1 MIIKQYKLNKE
12 IIKDINF
19 FLLYGSNEALIEE
32 AIDKIFKPNCSKNIY
47 NYEENEILANV
58 QDFQEN
64 IYNKSFFESDKL
76 IIINRATDKLLTLFK
91 DIIEKKVFDLKI
103 IIKCGLLE
111 KKSKLRNFFEKNN
124 GLAIAAFYDDNIQ
137 SLLSFTQN
145 FFSTNKIKIS
155 SQNINFIIERC
166 NGNRLTLKNELE
178 KILLYTQKKNTL
190 NIEDILKLINNNE
203 NLEVSE
209 LADQCLAKNRKKT
222 LHLLNENILSTD
234 DNIPVI
240 KNFLYKLKRLR
251 KIKKELEK
259 NKKIDE
265 VLSSFKPAIFWKDKD
280 ILKQQLKVYSIS
292 DINLLIK
299 KINNLELVVK
309 KNAQISNQI
318 LSDFIME
325 RFEISSS

>member
-32 AIDKIFKPNCSKNIY
+32 AIDKIFKPNSSKNVY
-47 NYEENEILANV
+47 NYEENEILTNV
-58 QDFQEN
+58 QDFKES
-64 IYNKSFFESDKL
+64 IYNKSFFENDKL
-76 IIINRATDKLLTLFK
+76 IIINRATDKLLILFE
-91 DIIEKKVFDLKI
+91 DIIEKKFFDLKI
-103 IIKCGLLE
+103 ITKCGLLE

-124 GLAIAAFYDDNIQ
+124 SLAITAFYDDNFQ

-145 FFSTNKIKIS
+145 FFLANKIKIS
-155 SQNINFIIERC
+155 SQNINLIIERC
-166 NGNRLTLKNELE
+166 NGNRLTLKNELK
-178 KILLYTQKKNTL
+178 KILLYTQKIIL
-190 NIEDILKLINNNE
+190 NFEDILKLINNNE
-203 NLEVSE
+203 NLEISE
-209 LADQCLAKNRKKT
+209 LTDQCLAKNRKKT

-234 DNIPVI
+234 DNIPII
-240 KNFLYKLKRLR
+240 KNFLYKLKRLK
-251 KIKKELEK
+251 KIKRELEK

-265 VLSSFKPAIFWKDKD
+265 VLSSFKPPIFWKDKD
-280 ILKQQLKVYSIS
+280 ILKQQLKVCSTN
-292 DINLLIK
+292 DIDLLIK
-299 KINNLELVVK
+299 KINYLELVMK

>member
-1 MIIKQYKLNKE
+1 MTII
-12 IIKDINF
+12 
-19 FLLYGSNEALIEE
+19 
-32 AIDKIFKPNCSKNIY
+32 C
-47 NYEENEILANV
+47 
-58 QDFQEN
+58 
-64 IYNKSFFESDKL
+64 
-76 IIINRATDKLLTLFK
+76 
-91 DIIEKKVFDLKI
+91 
-103 IIKCGLLE
+103 
-111 KKSKLRNFFEKNN
+111 
-124 GLAIAAFYDDNIQ
+124 FY
-137 SLLSFTQN
+137 LHH

-203 NLEVSE
+203 NLEISE

-292 DINLLIK
+292 DIKLLIK

>member
-32 AIDKIFKPNCSKNIY
+32 AIDKIFKPNYSKNIY

-103 IIKCGLLE
+103 IIKCGLLD

-124 GLAIAAFYDDNIQ
+124 DLAIAAFYDDNIQ

-155 SQNINFIIERC
+155 SQNINFIVERC

-203 NLEVSE
+203 NLEISE

>member
-1 MIIKQYKLNKE
+1 M
-12 IIKDINF
+12 
-19 FLLYGSNEALIEE
+19 
-32 AIDKIFKPNCSKNIY
+32 
-47 NYEENEILANV
+47 
-58 QDFQEN
+58 
-64 IYNKSFFESDKL
+64 
-76 IIINRATDKLLTLFK
+76 
-91 DIIEKKVFDLKI
+91 
-103 IIKCGLLE
+103 
-111 KKSKLRNFFEKNN
+111 
-124 GLAIAAFYDDNIQ
+124 
-137 SLLSFTQN
+137 
-145 FFSTNKIKIS
+145 
-155 SQNINFIIERC
+155 
-166 NGNRLTLKNELE
+166 
-178 KILLYTQKKNTL
+178 
-190 NIEDILKLINNNE
+190 
-203 NLEVSE
+203 
-209 LADQCLAKNRKKT
+209 
-222 LHLLNENILSTD
+222 LNENILSTD

>member
-1 MIIKQYKLNKE
+1 M
-12 IIKDINF
+12 
-19 FLLYGSNEALIEE
+19 
-32 AIDKIFKPNCSKNIY
+32 
-47 NYEENEILANV
+47 
-58 QDFQEN
+58 
-64 IYNKSFFESDKL
+64 
-76 IIINRATDKLLTLFK
+76 
-91 DIIEKKVFDLKI
+91 
-103 IIKCGLLE
+103 
-111 KKSKLRNFFEKNN
+111 
-124 GLAIAAFYDDNIQ
+124 
-137 SLLSFTQN
+137 
-145 FFSTNKIKIS
+145 
-155 SQNINFIIERC
+155 
-166 NGNRLTLKNELE
+166 
-178 KILLYTQKKNTL
+178 

-203 NLEVSE
+203 NLEISE
-209 LADQCLAKNRKKT
+209 LVDNCLAKNKKRT

-325 RFEISSS
+325 RFEISSN